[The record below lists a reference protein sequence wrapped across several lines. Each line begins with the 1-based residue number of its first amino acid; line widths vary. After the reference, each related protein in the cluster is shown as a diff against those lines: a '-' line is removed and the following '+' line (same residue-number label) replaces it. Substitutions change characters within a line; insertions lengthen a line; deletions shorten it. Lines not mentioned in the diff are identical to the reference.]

1 MSYVS
6 ASNIFQIILLG
17 ISLTTYV
24 LLVFWIIPQ
33 YVKEDRRELAVEYTG
48 YSIAIVYLVVAVTS
62 KGAEILDGKSAPTS
76 GGKRKQ

>member
-33 YVKEDRRELAVEYTG
+33 YVKADHRELAVEYTG
-48 YSIAIVYLVVAVTS
+48 YSIAIVYLIVAVTS
-62 KGAEILDGKSAPTS
+62 KGAEILDGKSASVT
-76 GGKRKQ
+76 GRKRK

>member
-6 ASNIFQIILLG
+6 ASNIFQIILLA

-33 YVKEDRRELAVEYTG
+33 YVKADHRKLAVEYTG

-62 KGAEILDGKSAPTS
+62 KGAEILDSKSAST
-76 GGKRKQ
+76 GGKRK